1 MGGEVRAGRGAGGEG
16 DTAEV
21 SEAQGGVSRDGESS
35 LEVSIP
41 SEFEISSSEV
51 EKLLEQ
57 GMENCTPACML

>member
-1 MGGEVRAGRGAGGEG
+1 MSRVESSEEGRVGRKKDGGEG
-16 DTAEV
+16 DAAEV
-21 SEAQGGVSRDGESS
+21 TETQRETEGESS

-57 GMENCTPACML
+57 QGSSLK